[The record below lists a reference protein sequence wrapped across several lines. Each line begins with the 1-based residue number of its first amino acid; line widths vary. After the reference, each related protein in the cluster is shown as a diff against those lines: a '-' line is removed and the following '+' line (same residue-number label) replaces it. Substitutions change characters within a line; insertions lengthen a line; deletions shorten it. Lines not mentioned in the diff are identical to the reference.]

1 MSKLYRV
8 HEFAEVAGVT
18 VRTLHHYDRLGL
30 LEPRRTAAGYRVY
43 TLPDLER
50 LEQIVALKFV
60 GLPLKQ
66 IKTLLDRKDALQLP
80 EALHMQR
87 TVLEERRRLLERA
100 IGAIESVEKVLQSGK
115 PADAALLKKII
126 EVIEMQTNRDSMKK
140 YFSDEAWAKWNQL
153 QERSTLKA
161 RKRMSQAWLGLL
173 REIETALNRKEDP
186 AGRKAQILAT
196 RWMHLSDRISGGDL
210 GIKTGRRKAWADRQH
225 WPVSERKRIARHNME
240 KITEFIGQAL
250 RNSMKKY
257 YSDKAWANKAQLQKQ
272 SPSVWPAWIELFRDV
287 QASLAED
294 PAGKKAQA
302 LAKRWNEL
310 SHRSSGGDRDIQAGM
325 RKAWKDRQHWPARLQ
340 DDLAPF
346 PINKISRF
354 IKKANAHRSAL
365 TQR

>member
-1 MSKLYRV
+1 MSKLYKV
-8 HEFAEVAGVT
+8 HEFARVAGVT

-43 TLPDLER
+43 TLLDLER

-87 TVLEERRRLLERA
+87 AVLEERRRLLERA
-100 IGAIESVEKVLQSGK
+100 ISAIENAEKVLQTGK
-115 PADAALLKKII
+115 PAGAALLKRII

-161 RKRMSQAWLGLL
+161 RKRTSQAWLSLL
-173 REIETALNRKEDP
+173 RAIEAALDRKEDP
-186 AGRKAQILAT
+186 AGKKAQTLAT
-196 RWMHLSDRISGGDL
+196 RWMQLSDRMSGGDL
-210 GIKTGRRKAWADRQH
+210 GIKAGWRKAWADRQH
-225 WPVSERKRIARHNME
+225 WPASERKRIAGFNME

-250 RNSMKKY
+250 RSSMKKY
-257 YSDKAWANKAQLQKQ
+257 YSDEAWAKKAQLQKQ
-272 SPSVWPAWIELFRDV
+272 SQSVWPAWIELFRGV
-287 QASLAED
+287 QAALTED
-294 PAGKKAQA
+294 PAGRKAQA

-310 SHRSSGGDRDIQAGM
+310 AHRSSGGDPDIRAGM
-325 RKAWKDRQHWPARLQ
+325 LKAWKDRHHWPARFQ

-346 PINKISRF
+346 NMNKISQF
-354 IKKANAHRSAL
+354 IKKANTRRKDL
-365 TQR
+365 VRK